1 MQRVVLVVMSFG
13 ITCGVL
19 AQNERVMSDAEAAHF
34 WGVPRTQLTWT
45 DVTGPDFHVYNG
57 ITKPPLSGAVSI
69 YMGDYPEPLSDYGA
83 TVVDVKLGNRTM
95 RWYKFRRD
103 DGTLAQRTQFHFG
116 YTWDVWVYSDRQSD
130 LDVLVKELSSYWMF
144 SSKPTSTATPKG

>member
-1 MQRVVLVVMSFG
+1 MQRVLLAVLSFG
-13 ITCGVL
+13 VTCGVS
-19 AQNERVMSDAEAAHF
+19 AQNEHVMSDAEAAHF

-57 ITKPPLSGAVSI
+57 IAKPPLSGAVSI

-83 TVVDVKLGNRTM
+83 TVVDVKLGNHTM

-116 YTWDVWVYSDRQSD
+116 YTWDIWVYSDRQSD